1 MNTPDPQFDDLI
13 LALRE
18 DLPSDAEQ
26 ERTRAR
32 LTAAGVTLGS
42 ALVVHHLTTQ
52 AASLPSTTL
61 ATKLGALFT
70 KGAAALEG
78 SAQGVGLSLASWGAG
93 TKSALAVTAVA
104 VAAGYPVVDHLRTTD
119 ASRAVS
125 VAPSLPPPAEPGARS
140 ALRQGA
146 PTPVT
151 VPNTVPDT
159 LPSTVPNTV
168 FETDLQKGL
177 AAAPQIE
184 RDDAPKTSTTAAPSA
199 RGKQHTVAR
208 SVAEALP
215 AARAVV
221 VGRQPAGGSHAMSPV
236 SAVTPV
242 SAVSA
247 AEELV
252 ATPEPLARAPLPAEA
267 QTTYGLQVETQ
278 LLERA
283 LAALGQEDYT
293 VAQRWLD
300 EHRRRFPT
308 GVLAPERSRLR
319 ARLPHSISKV
329 TKP

>member
-61 ATKLGALFT
+61 ATKLGVLFT
-70 KGAAALEG
+70 KGATALEG
-78 SAQGVGLSLASWGAG
+78 SAQGVGLSLASWGAA

-140 ALRQGA
+140 ALRQGI

-221 VGRQPAGGSHAMSPV
+221 VERQPAGGSHAMSPV
-236 SAVTPV
+236 PT
-242 SAVSA
+242 VSA
-247 AEELV
+247 AEEHV

-293 VAQRWLD
+293 AAQRWLD

-319 ARLPHSISKV
+319 ARLPPSISKV